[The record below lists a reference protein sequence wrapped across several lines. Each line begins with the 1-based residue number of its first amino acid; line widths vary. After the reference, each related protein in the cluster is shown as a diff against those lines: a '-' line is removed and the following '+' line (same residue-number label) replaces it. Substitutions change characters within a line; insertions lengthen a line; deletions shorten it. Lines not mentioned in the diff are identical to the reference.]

1 MGSIVGT
8 YGRIRGENRII
19 EKSDNIGMESSENGG
34 KTLLLIDEKNT
45 L

>member
-1 MGSIVGT
+1 MGDIFGV
-8 YGRIRGENRII
+8 YGRICGENRII
-19 EKSDNIGMESSENGG
+19 EKGDNIGMESSENSG